1 MMATVVAQNILRL
14 VDRYGEAIRVGDE
27 VLDPKTIN
35 HDYNILAEFQT
46 LDPILQLQERE
57 VGMREVQMNIKSRES
72 YRENDLRI
80 ANESLEFKRLTKE
93 KVREMPEYIQ
103 ALSREVAKEDGMLE
117 MIEELRNPE
126 SPEGGMPPGMGAPP
140 GTNGRQPEISAQAG
154 GGATRALRQALTPDT
169 ANPPRTPLP
178 PEPRP

>member
-1 MMATVVAQNILRL
+1 
-14 VDRYGEAIRVGDE
+14 
-27 VLDPKTIN
+27 
-35 HDYNILAEFQT
+35 
-46 LDPILQLQERE
+46 
-57 VGMREVQMNIKSRES
+57 MREVQMQLKSRES
-72 YRENDLRI
+72 YRENDLRV

-126 SPEGGMPPGMGAPP
+126 EQAGAGGGPGGPPGMGAP
-140 GTNGRQPEISAQAG
+140 TPEISAQAG
-154 GGATRALRQALTPDT
+154 GGATRAMRQALTPDT

-178 PEPRP
+178 PQPRP

>member
-1 MMATVVAQNILRL
+1 MEKPSAWGM
-14 VDRYGEAIRVGDE
+14 
-27 VLDPKTIN
+27 TIN
-35 HDYNILAEFQT
+35 HDYNIVAEFQT

-57 VGMREVQMNIKSRES
+57 VGMREVQMGLKSRES

-117 MIEELRNPE
+117 MIEELQNPE
-126 SPEGGMPPGMGAPP
+126 APEGGMPPGGAPP
-140 GTNGRQPEISAQAG
+140 GAGGPPPGAGGPQPEISAQAG
-154 GGATRALRQALTPDT
+154 GGATRAMRQALTPDT